1 MEGSYLHEAWSAPD
15 NTRLVS
21 KQFSFR
27 LPVHVAAKLAAIGE
41 MYPTKSRTQ
50 IVADLLTLA
59 LDNFEKELPAIK
71 GDVVDPEVSEHL
83 GEEYGYSIEGTRRTF
98 WQLSNKYFQE
108 LEEELGNAEIKP
120 LFNLNAAAPDDYFS
134 KKA

>member
-27 LPVHVAAKLAAIGE
+27 LPVHIAAKLAAIGD
-41 MYPTKSRTQ
+41 MYPTKNRTQ

-59 LDNFEKELPAIK
+59 LADFEKELPESK
-71 GDVVDPEVSEHL
+71 GALSDAGSDLDGLDYYYV
-83 GEEYGYSIEGTRRTF
+83 EGRRKWF
-98 WQLSNKYFQE
+98 WDLSNKYFKE
-108 LEEELGNAEIKP
+108 LETELGNLHPDP
-120 LFNLNAAAPDDYFS
+120 LFPTNMVALAENFD
-134 KKA
+134 KKS

>member
-41 MYPTKSRTQ
+41 MYPTKTRTQ

-59 LDNFEKELPAIK
+59 LDNFEKELPEIK
-71 GDVVDPEVSEHL
+71 GEFSEASQFFDD
-83 GEEYGYSIEGTRRTF
+83 GNAYYNIEGPRKSF
-98 WQLSNKYFQE
+98 WELSNKHFQE
-108 LEEELGNAEIKP
+108 LEAELGNPDVKA
-120 LFNLNAAAPDDYFS
+120 LFQTNVIAPENNFEKNS
-134 KKA
+134 